1 MYEIDFLPVGNSNGD
16 AICIRYGTPEQGYFL
31 HVIDGGYA
39 DTADTII
46 RHIETHFGRDWFIN
60 HMVVSHADND
70 HCTGLVGVMER
81 FEVKNL
87 WMNRPWLY
95 VDDVIEKFHRN
106 YSRKG
111 LIHDIREKHDYLV
124 CLEDLALARGTPIHE
139 VFQGTIIG
147 AFTVL
152 APCRARYIRLIP
164 DLDKTPT
171 SYAKDSTG
179 LAGLFTK
186 AVEAVKEWADERWD
200 LETLSNNPA
209 PTTASNETCVVQL
222 GQIDSKKILL
232 TADAGP
238 EALSEAADYAETLGL
253 LSYPDFVQVPH
264 HGSRRNVTPYVLD
277 RWLGGRMKT
286 EGATI
291 GCAFCSLGDN
301 QPEYPRTQVKNAF
314 IRRGY
319 PVHVTRTHAKTH
331 FFGYPGRGWA
341 ASEPE
346 PFEYRVETQSC
357 RRG

>member
-1 MYEIDFLPVGNSNGD
+1 MYEVDFLPVGNSNGD
-16 AICIRYGTPEQGYFL
+16 AICVRYGTPEQGYYL

-46 RHIETHFGRDWFIN
+46 RHIETHFGTDWFIN

-70 HCTGLVGVMER
+70 HCTGLIGVMER
-81 FEVKNL
+81 FEVKHL
-87 WMNRPWLY
+87 WVNRPWLY
-95 VDDVIEKFHRN
+95 VDDVMDSFHGS
-106 YSRKG
+106 YSRDG
-111 LIHDIREKHDYLV
+111 LIRDIRQKHDYLV
-124 CLEDLALARGTPIHE
+124 DLEDLAFERGTPIHE
-139 VFQGTIIG
+139 VFQGIVIG

-152 APCRARYIRLIP
+152 APSRARYIRLIP

-171 SYAKDSTG
+171 SYATDSTG
-179 LAGLFTK
+179 FAGFFAK
-186 AVEAVKEWADERWD
+186 AFEAVKEWADERWD
-200 LETLSNNPA
+200 IETLSNNPE

-222 GQIDSKKILL
+222 GQIDGRKILL

-238 EALSEAADYAETLGL
+238 EALAEAADYAETLGL
-253 LSYPDFVQVPH
+253 LSYPNFVQVPH

-291 GCAFCSLGDN
+291 GTAFCSVGGEE
-301 QPEYPRTQVKNAF
+301 PEYPRGQVKNAF

-319 PVHVTRTHAKTH
+319 PVHVTRTDTKTH
-331 FFGYPGRGWA
+331 FFGYTGRGWP

-346 PFEYRVETQSC
+346 PFNYRVET
-357 RRG
+357 